1 MAAPAQPRPAQRRDA
16 ARSRRSILDAAEALF
31 ARRGYDATSM
41 QAIARRA
48 KVSSA
53 LPAYF
58 FGSKDGLYRATF
70 ERCFAAREERL
81 DPLADDVVVALQQGG
96 SAAVALRRLVDGYVG
111 FLAERPE
118 FVRLIGWA
126 ALHGAGKLRAR
137 PRHSA
142 AVERAVRAVL
152 DAGHRS
158 DASPARD
165 PDQLI
170 ISVVAL
176 CFFPFEHTM
185 LSAMGIDASDP
196 AFTAARRAH
205 VVEALMRMIGTD

>member
-81 DPLADDVVVALQQGG
+81 
-96 SAAVALRRLVDGYVG
+96 
-111 FLAERPE
+111 E